1 MEIFPNRVY
10 LHALKKNQLIM
21 KKTKTLMMV
30 IALIAAVSMLAS
42 FNKSERSEKSEKM
55 AAMVADWERAK
66 AYTLEYLNASND
78 DVINFKPTADM
89 RTFGQQMLHIAE
101 ANYNLCAAASG
112 KASPVTFGSLEK
124 SDKFKTKD
132 AVTKEVMASYDFV
145 IAAAKEMTEPKMA
158 EMVKVFN
165 FDLSRG
171 SAMEKTFEHQTHHR
185 GQTTVYLRLKGLTP
199 PNEKLF

>member
-1 MEIFPNRVY
+1 
-10 LHALKKNQLIM
+10 M

-30 IALIAAVSMLAS
+30 IVLVAAVSMLAS
-42 FNKSERSEKSEKM
+42 FNITDRAEKSSEM

-66 AYTLEYLNASND
+66 AYTLEYLNASTD
-78 DVINFKPTADM
+78 EVINFKPTPDM
-89 RTFGQQMLHIAE
+89 RTFGEQMLHIAE
-101 ANYNLCAAASG
+101 ANYNLVAAASG
-112 KASPVTFGSLEK
+112 KTSPVAFGGLEK

-132 AVTKEVMASYDFV
+132 AVTKEVMASYDFA
-145 IAAAKEMTEPKMA
+145 IAAAKEMTESKMG
-158 EMVKVFN
+158 EMVKVFK

-171 SAMEKTFEHQTHHR
+171 AAMEKTFEHQTHHR

>member
-1 MEIFPNRVY
+1 M
-10 LHALKKNQLIM
+10 
-21 KKTKTLMMV
+21 KTKTLMMV
-30 IALIAAVSMLAS
+30 IVLVATVSMLTS
-42 FNKSERSEKSEKM
+42 FNITDRPEKSSEKM

-66 AYTLEYLNASND
+66 AYTLEYLNASTD
-78 DVINFKPTADM
+78 EVINFKPTPDM
-89 RTFGQQMLHIAE
+89 RTFGEQMLHIAE
-101 ANYNLCAAASG
+101 ANYNLVAAASG
-112 KASPVTFGSLEK
+112 KTSPVAFGGLEK

-145 IAAAKEMTEPKMA
+145 IAAAKEMTESKMG
-158 EMVKVFN
+158 EVIKVFK

-171 SAMEKTFEHQTHHR
+171 AAMEKTFEHQTHHR